1 MSETQ
6 LYAVFLFPQAVEAA
20 GEVLKPHLREGPQG
34 VHLVCRE
41 VDTGGTWFQM
51 VIPGQTPN
59 GEDVELEVMIP
70 HGYVR
75 VVVSVRDDT
84 EMGFV

>member
-1 MSETQ
+1 MSDTQ

-20 GEVLKPHLREGPQG
+20 GEVLKPHLREGPAG
-34 VHLVCRE
+34 THIVCRQ

-51 VIPGQTPN
+51 LIPGQAPN
-59 GEDVELEVMIP
+59 GHEVELEVMIP

-75 VVVSVRDDT
+75 VVMSVRDDP
-84 EMGFV
+84 EIGFV